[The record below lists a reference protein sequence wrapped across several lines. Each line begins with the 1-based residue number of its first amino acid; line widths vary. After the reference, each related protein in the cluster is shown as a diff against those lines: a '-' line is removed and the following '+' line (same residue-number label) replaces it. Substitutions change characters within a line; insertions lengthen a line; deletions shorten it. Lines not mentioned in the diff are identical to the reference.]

1 MAFDPVPPRDKIHAV
16 TNCARKLRD
25 GSRPKL
31 VLRCTGLNLV
41 KAWKFSGFFVRKTPK
56 LNPKSSVN
64 CPRSR
69 FHFILSIWLKKTI
82 GYLTIWFEYFQH
94 NHWLLQI
101 QIIYILCI
109 T

>member
-16 TNCARKLRD
+16 TNCARKQRD

-56 LNPKSSVN
+56 HNPKSSVN

-82 GYLTIWFEYFQH
+82 GYLTIWFEYF
-94 NHWLLQI
+94 
-101 QIIYILCI
+101 
-109 T
+109 